1 MDSIG
6 CILEYTQTHTHIYI
20 MTISEKNS
28 HDFEEHARKYGVISK
43 EKKEQRNIVITWK
56 SQK

>member
-1 MDSIG
+1 
-6 CILEYTQTHTHIYI
+6 